1 MADRANILP
10 TLTGS
15 IARTSAERFQVQG
28 STQLNIVSG
37 CGVNYT
43 LAIQVRKVE
52 SLSGTAEWR
61 TIDTTDF
68 TAGNHIS
75 TVNGN
80 IGAYRVVLT
89 PSASGESFADAH
101 EVP

>member
-1 MADRANILP
+1 MAERVNLLP

-15 IARTSAERFQVQG
+15 GARTSAEKLQASG

-37 CGVNYT
+37 CGVDYT
-43 LAIQVRKVE
+43 LAIQVRKLE
-52 SLSGTAEWR
+52 SYAGTAEWR
-61 TIDTTDF
+61 TVDTQSF
-68 TAGNHIS
+68 TAGNHIA